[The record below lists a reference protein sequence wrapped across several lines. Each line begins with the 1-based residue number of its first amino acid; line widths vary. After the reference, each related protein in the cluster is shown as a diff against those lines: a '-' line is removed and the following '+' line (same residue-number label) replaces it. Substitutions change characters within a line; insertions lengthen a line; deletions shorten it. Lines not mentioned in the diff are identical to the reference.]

1 MTSKKTG
8 NRTSIAL
15 SIETKEKL
23 HRVKTL
29 IEKIVRK
36 NIDYDQALLILLS
49 TKALDDQ
56 LTDIILED

>member
-1 MTSKKTG
+1 MSNK
-8 NRTSIAL
+8 RTTIAV
-15 SIETKEKL
+15 SIETYNKL
-23 HRVKTL
+23 HKVKTL

-36 NIDYDQALLILLS
+36 KLDYDRVLSIILS